1 MSLPHLSA
9 ELPGTGGVLRSRDE
23 DFVVDEIPAY
33 APSGEGDHVFVRI
46 EKRGLTTP
54 MAAEAIAGAV
64 GARVRDVGWAG
75 MKDRRAVTRQWLS
88 LPPPVTPERV
98 AQIAVDGVTILEVQR
113 HNHKLRTGHLRGN
126 HFVLR
131 VRGLADPA
139 LAAERAAAVLTALA
153 AAPGA
158 PNWFGEQ
165 RFGREGDN
173 AAVGKALITGGD
185 LPRRIHPRDLGRN
198 RRLYVSAL
206 QSELFNEW
214 LRRRLADG
222 LYRRVVA
229 GDLLQKRASGGMFA
243 TEEPAVD
250 QPRLL
255 AGELVVTGPM
265 FGHRLRAPVA
275 GSEAAAREAEILAWA
290 GVALTDFAR
299 VGALGEGTRRPLAIE
314 ITDGAVAVAAGVDD
328 AIDVSFTLPSGAY
341 ATTVMREVM
350 KTDEPTAATDPA
362 GDATDAVAD
371 APDPDPS

>member
-33 APSGEGDHVFVRI
+33 APSGEGDHVFIRI

-54 MAAEAIAGAV
+54 MAAEAVAAAV

-98 AQIAVDGVTILEVQR
+98 AAVAVDGVTILEIAR

-126 HFVLR
+126 RFVLR
-131 VRGLADPA
+131 VRGVGAPAIAAGRATAILA
-139 LAAERAAAVLTALA
+139 ALA

-222 LYRRVVA
+222 LYRRVVT

-243 TEEPAVD
+243 TEDPAVD
-250 QPRLL
+250 QPRML
-255 AGELVVTGPM
+255 AGEIVVTGPM
-265 FGHRLRAPVA
+265 FGHRLRAPA
-275 GSEAAAREAEILAWA
+275 EGTEAAGREAEILAGA
-290 GVALTDFAR
+290 GLTAADFAR

-314 ITDGAVAVAAGVDD
+314 IMDGAVAIAADSDD

-350 KTDEPTAATDPA
+350 KTDADEPVAATE
-362 GDATDAVAD
+362 
-371 APDPDPS
+371 PDPSDSDPA